1 MALDLRQI
9 EVFKPYDQE
18 LPHSL
23 LEDEAL
29 SDVTVARWLD
39 AEILRVG
46 KLRSEV
52 LGVYAMDRVDAT
64 HFLLHGAIVARS
76 TRKQGL
82 GRWLVGHAI
91 GVAESKGGRHLQA
104 AGDRSS
110 RLYLRMGFTQ
120 RDGQP
125 IFDMIQD

>member
-23 LEDEAL
+23 LEEEAFSDE
-29 SDVTVARWLD
+29 TIARWLD

-46 KLRSEV
+46 KLGSEV
-52 LGVYAMDRVDAT
+52 LGVYAMERADAT
-64 HFLLHGAIVARS
+64 RFLLHGVVVSRS
-76 TRKQGL
+76 TRKQRL

-104 AGDRSS
+104 AGNRSS
-110 RLYLRMGFTQ
+110 RLYMRMGFTQ
-120 RDGQP
+120 RDGQH
-125 IFDMIQD
+125 IFDMIQE